1 MNLLELLKEVLD
13 ADFGKVVFGGPKDE
27 PEFARMQG
35 AKPGSEPNTPEEQ
48 KLLKA
53 LRGWVISPSY
63 GVKDI
68 FKLKKLIQA
77 AAEKYPKI
85 LKPKTPIGTPLFRG
99 LKSLSPEILEVV
111 KASNPEDWVYS
122 KGMMLLKNPINYTPR
137 TEVQSWTNELSSA
150 MEFATEGILITK
162 QTEDFYFN
170 QEVFDELYGRP
181 EEEVL
186 HLGTKY
192 DNPIYFGFIKNS
204 KLSKQF
210 KKKFD
215 KVPLDI
221 QNTGS
226 EVEKIYAKK

>member
-1 MNLLELLKEVLD
+1 MKLLDLLKEVD
-13 ADFGKVVFGGPKDE
+13 DSDFGKVVFGGKKDE

-53 LRGWVISPSY
+53 LRGWVVSPSY

-85 LKPKTPIGTPLFRG
+85 LKPKTPNGTPLFRG
-99 LKSLSPEILEVV
+99 LKNLSPEILEVV
-111 KASNPEDWVYS
+111 KASKPEDWVYS
-122 KGMMLLKNPINYTPR
+122 KGMMLLKNPINYKPR
-137 TEVQSWTNELSSA
+137 TEVQSWTNEFISA
-150 MEFATEGILITK
+150 TEFATEGMLITK
-162 QTEDFYFN
+162 QTNDFYFN

-204 KLSKQF
+204 KLSKKF
-210 KKKFD
+210 KTKFD
-215 KVPLDI
+215 KVPTDAKSS
-221 QNTGS
+221 GS
-226 EVEKIYAKK
+226 EVEKLYGK